1 MHIWTLSASP
11 HKEYSEPV
19 VQDSVPSP
27 PLPAAEGSGVLM
39 LPRMFAQK
47 AMVVLLT
54 EARRDTGE
62 GTKPGERV
70 PGTIFF
76 STFNLPCKGE

>member
-1 MHIWTLSASP
+1 MWTLSASP

-27 PLPAAEGSGVLM
+27 PLPAAEGSGVLT
-39 LPRMFAQK
+39 LPGMFAQK
-47 AMVVLLT
+47 AMAVLLT
-54 EARRDTGE
+54 EAQRDIGE
-62 GTKPGERV
+62 GTKLGERV
-70 PGTIFF
+70 PGTVLF